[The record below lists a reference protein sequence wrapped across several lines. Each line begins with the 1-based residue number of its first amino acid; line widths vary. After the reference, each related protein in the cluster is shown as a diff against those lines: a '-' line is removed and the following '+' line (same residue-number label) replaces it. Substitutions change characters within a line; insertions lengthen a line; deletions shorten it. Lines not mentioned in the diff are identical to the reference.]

1 MWYIWWLFLQ
11 VYLASLIRSILALHN
26 LITNKINNR
35 DAEKKN
41 EEARNSA
48 KDEKEKEKK
57 EADKEKKDGDKEK
70 TEKDSSD
77 KDKSKSDK
85 QKKEGAA
92 ANKWFKFQH
101 VLGEFGGGGARN
113 IHTCIYLFIE

>member
-1 MWYIWWLFLQ
+1 MGAGLEPKLYLLLNWCLCFSCQ

-41 EEARNSA
+41 EEARISA
-48 KDEKEKEKK
+48 KEEKEKK
-57 EADKEKKDGDKEK
+57 EAEKDKKDEDKEKSDKD
-70 TEKDSSD
+70 TD

-85 QKKEGAA
+85 PKKEEAA
-92 ANKWFKFQH
+92 SKKWC
-101 VLGEFGGGGARN
+101 R
-113 IHTCIYLFIE
+113 